1 MWIFAFV
8 VLFIIIIGIIFIKGI
23 DEIKKEELKEGK
35 TETKD
40 REEIIIQEENTLSTI
55 LKIIAIITVVIG
67 FIFGLVVGVNNDYDS
82 ESGFLII
89 WLIFGGSALGIYAL
103 AEIIQILHD
112 IRRKLYQN
120 NKNQK

>member
-8 VLFIIIIGIIFIKGI
+8 GLFIIIIGIIFIKGNG
-23 DEIKKEELKEGK
+23 EIKKEEIKQGK
-35 TETKD
+35 IETKD
-40 REEIIIQEENTLSTI
+40 RVEIIAQEKNTLSTV
-55 LKIIAIITVVIG
+55 LEIITIITVVIG
-67 FIFGLVVGVNNDYDS
+67 FIFGLVVGVNNNYDS

-120 NKNQK
+120 DKK

>member
-40 REEIIIQEENTLSTI
+40 REEIITQEKNTLSTI

-67 FIFGLVVGVNNDYDS
+67 FIFGLVVGANSDYDS

-120 NKNQK
+120 DKK